1 MEGYGDRK
9 FGPNDKITREQMA
22 TMLQRFAVLL
32 DVMPKD
38 VDTVLEYTDR
48 DSIAAWAR
56 SGALYCQTE
65 GLIQGVGEGRF
76 APQELATRAQ
86 MATIMHNFIKV
97 VLR

>member
-1 MEGYGDRK
+1 
-9 FGPNDKITREQMA
+9 
-22 TMLQRFAVLL
+22 MLQRFAVLL
-32 DVMPKD
+32 DVIPKD

-48 DSIAAWAR
+48 DSISAWAR